1 MASTAEDVSIVPS
14 HAENNDAGVTTLAP
28 SPNDLQMLPELT
40 ATRLGAANRVS
51 VNAGSNLQEMM
62 FATSDRHIMPVM
74 FDEYAHDDFS
84 TTSTEWFGSD
94 NLAAPFSVDISN
106 MNGLGA
112 LPWSP
117 PKTTYSE
124 STFDIPYAIEHT
136 TDASANLP
144 STSQFELNLSLSP
157 TGPMR
162 DIYDEKMWEEVSP
175 KVSFDPEAIRCT
187 FSESDCMNTRWAN
200 TVFVDCSEESSRDGT
215 CYSDSKT
222 ITNGVRIQT
231 IAQEL
236 TSLSRQFSRHSV
248 NSSEI

>member
-1 MASTAEDVSIVPS
+1 
-14 HAENNDAGVTTLAP
+14 
-28 SPNDLQMLPELT
+28 
-40 ATRLGAANRVS
+40 
-51 VNAGSNLQEMM
+51 
-62 FATSDRHIMPVM
+62 
-74 FDEYAHDDFS
+74 
-84 TTSTEWFGSD
+84 
-94 NLAAPFSVDISN
+94 
-106 MNGLGA
+106 
-112 LPWSP
+112 
-117 PKTTYSE
+117 
-124 STFDIPYAIEHT
+124 
-136 TDASANLP
+136 
-144 STSQFELNLSLSP
+144 
-157 TGPMR
+157 MR